1 MSAATMDAI
10 SVDSLVKRFGSFVAV
25 DGISFE
31 VPAGSVF
38 GLLGANG
45 AGKSTA
51 IRMLCGLLEPS
62 SGSARIAGIDVTR
75 DPEGVKRSI
84 GYMSQ
89 RFSLYEDLTIAEN
102 LRFFAGLYGLS
113 PSRARTEAE
122 RVLALTGLA
131 GREDSLAGELPG
143 GFRQRLAL
151 GCALLHAPRVL
162 FLDEPT
168 AGVDPL
174 ARRRFWDIIYAVAE
188 SGSTVLVTTHY
199 LDEAEYCATV
209 TLMHA
214 GRIVAEG
221 SPAGLKAEHFPSAM
235 VEVVCEDP
243 AAALALLAADKRV
256 EEASLFGSK
265 LHAALA
271 PGFGDEAGAGE
282 ELVREAL
289 GAGGI
294 AATSVER
301 IPPSLEDVFI
311 RVISGSTEAGL

>member
-1 MSAATMDAI
+1 MNAI
-10 SVDSLVKRFGSFVAV
+10 SVDRLVKRFGSFVAV
-25 DGISFE
+25 DGISFD
-31 VPAGSVF
+31 VPEGTVF

-62 SGSARIAGIDVTR
+62 AGSAQVAGIDVKK
-75 DPEGVKRSI
+75 DPEAVKRSI

-89 RFSLYEDLTIAEN
+89 RFSLYEDLTVMEN
-102 LRFFAGLYGLS
+102 MRFFAGLYGV
-113 PSRARTEAE
+113 PQKRIIDQTD
-122 RVLALTGLA
+122 RVMELTGLR
-131 GREDSLAGELPG
+131 GRGDSLAGELPG

-151 GCALLHAPRVL
+151 GCALLHEPKVL

-174 ARRRFWDIIYAVAE
+174 ARRRFWDIIYEVAD

-199 LDEAEYCATV
+199 LDEAEYCGTV

-214 GRIVAEG
+214 GRIVARG
-221 SPAGLKAEHFPSAM
+221 SPAALKAERFPGAM
-235 VEVVCEDP
+235 LEIDCDDP
-243 AAALALLAADKRV
+243 AEALKALNADDRF
-256 EEASLFGSK
+256 EEASLFGSR

-271 PGFGDEAGAGE
+271 PGIGAEVGVAE
-282 ELVREAL
+282 ELVRAAL
-289 GAGGI
+289 
-294 AATSVER
+294 ATRGLSARSVER

-311 RVISGSTEAGL
+311 RVISGSPGGGAT

>member
-1 MSAATMDAI
+1 MDAI
-10 SVDSLVKRFGSFVAV
+10 AVDRLVKRFGSFVAV
-25 DGISFE
+25 DGISFS
-31 VPAGSVF
+31 VPEGAVF

-51 IRMLCGLLEPS
+51 IRMLCGLLQPS
-62 SGSARIAGIDVTR
+62 SGSARVAGIDVAR

-89 RFSLYEDLTIAEN
+89 RFSLYEDLTVIEN
-102 LRFFAGLYGLS
+102 MRFFAGLYGVPRRS
-113 PSRARTEAE
+113 VGSESA
-122 RVLALTGLA
+122 RVLSLTGLV

-151 GCALLHAPRVL
+151 GCALLHEPRVL

-174 ARRRFWDIIYAVAE
+174 ARRRFWDIIYKVAE

-199 LDEAEYCATV
+199 LDEAEYCGTV

-214 GRIVAEG
+214 GRIVAKG
-221 SPAGLKAEHFPSAM
+221 SPARLKAERFMGTMLEIECDAPDEALRTLSNDSRFE
-235 VEVVCEDP
+235 EV
-243 AAALALLAADKRV
+243 
-256 EEASLFGSK
+256 SLFGSM

-271 PGFGDEAGAGE
+271 PGLGEEPQAFE
-282 ELVREAL
+282 ELVRVAL
-289 GAGGI
+289 APKGLSARR
-294 AATSVER
+294 VER

-311 RVISGSTEAGL
+311 RVISENTDGGAK

>member
-1 MSAATMDAI
+1 MDAI
-10 SVDSLVKRFGSFVAV
+10 QAEGLTKRFGSFVAV
-25 DGISFE
+25 DGISFS
-31 VPAGSVF
+31 VPEGQVF

-62 SGSARIAGIDVTR
+62 SGSARVAGIDVAL

-89 RFSLYEDLTIAEN
+89 RFSLYEDLTVSEN
-102 LRFFAGLYGLS
+102 AAFFGGLYGLS
-113 PSRARTEAE
+113 GSGIAEASERAFAM
-122 RVLALTGLA
+122 TGLA

-151 GCALLHAPRVL
+151 ACAVLHSPKVL

-174 ARRRFWDIIYAVAE
+174 ARRKFWDIIYEVAT

-199 LDEAEYCATV
+199 LDEAEYCDVV
-209 TLMHA
+209 TLMHS
-214 GRIVAEG
+214 GRIVASG
-221 SPAGLKAEHFPSAM
+221 SPGALKADRFPGSM
-235 VEVVCEDP
+235 VEIDCERADE
-243 AAALALLAADKRV
+243 ALALLKGVAGV
-256 EEASLFGSK
+256 EEAALFGSK

-271 PGFGDEAGAGE
+271 PGVDESVILDALARAGAGNA
-282 ELVREAL
+282 R
-289 GAGGI
+289 
-294 AATSVER
+294 VEQV
-301 IPPSLEDVFI
+301 PPSLEDVFI
-311 RVISGSTEAGL
+311 RVIKSGPSSGGAP